1 MGAQTHTLYARALSA
16 TNAHDTAAFEL
27 ESALLCPGKPP
38 EKATAHAL
46 LAQELVALKRS
57 PEAKKH
63 LEEALK
69 LDPDNADAK
78 AVKVP

>member
-27 ESALLCPGKPP
+27 ESALLCSGKAPD
-38 EKATAHAL
+38 KATAHAL
-46 LAQELVALKRS
+46 LAQELVALKRN

-78 AVKVP
+78 SVKVP